1 MSPPSEINLYEK
13 NQLTAK
19 DKFYILMNLLVS
31 NQSSTRMECA
41 LFFTIL
47 YIQYLSE
54 FFSPSINVFNTSHS
68 HFDNILYYFQKISRL
83 KNLIDEHNT
92 NESLHLILTCLLLLY
107 DILLT
112 LILLFSIIT
121 IQKNSL
127 YSSFKKVINYIIKSL
142 LYIIYNINLDFCFS
156 YLSYPNKRLYHIILC
171 LITFIY
177 TTLIKIF
184 IQHFYSDT
192 LYLSASY
199 YAKISSNYDMYFTA
213 HSICFAFI
221 SKQCHNLTHEFFF
234 VYNVILSGFF
244 FYYYSTHYIYY
255 DKVTNC
261 LCGIFHLWYVYIS
274 FFCFVFYYINIK
286 EKGIVFIISSLF
298 IVGIY
303 FNLRKYIE
311 KNIFLTNPFYKISNK
326 YFVLFYLKTMI
337 ETIDTIEQVDEDK
350 SLITG
355 IIQMHI
361 VECPNDMCIMKHN
374 RKIYLP
380 INQTWSYRD
389 KPIIYDKVFLI
400 NFIVAV
406 MNFYIAQSYYSADML
421 INLSFYY
428 LSIIGN
434 NCLCLLYYKKVSEMK
449 LTLQETFA
457 FKRLSFA
464 IEKIFVEK
472 LKGQNEPCFTLE
484 DLNVSYYFKYEQLSN
499 KFYNEI
505 NKDVNF
511 LIKFWESFIKDVND
525 GIITNRNINNNNN
538 NNNSMNYDDRIKT
551 SDEINY
557 SKIFDLTNKI
567 RISKRNVE
575 TIWDE
580 LFALYN
586 GINENFEL
594 YLNYIENI
602 NDDGIQKR
610 ELENFKR
617 KSENSAENYQ
627 LNFYNILFGKETGII
642 IINGD
647 QGKEGIIEKVNKEIE
662 NIFLYSTD
670 ELKGMNISQLMPK
683 IFEEQHTKFMQNY
696 FNIGE
701 KKIID
706 NKDFKTYAKDKS
718 NSIVLIK
725 KNVKLFPMLNS
736 SVYFVAMIIKEK
748 INDIIFID
756 DKLTIQGVSGLLK
769 KKILQN
775 ENNNVFIHN
784 EIPFYVICKKFV
796 NFYKIFIKNEKGDNC
811 SGGGNNNNNLSD
823 LNSIDI
829 EKEGSVVDNGNDNGG
844 NNGNKNDGNG
854 NGSSHYNIFSSTF
867 IQNQTKVNKSKKNNR
882 QFKENI
888 EINENIEL
896 EYEIKV
902 PKFLC
907 DYIHSEMNKNFA
919 LLHGSHQNMTEEAEN
934 HLLPYNVVVPNETT
948 PNVNTSINVNTN
960 TNSNVQTP
968 KLSTPSNSKAKSN
981 NNNNNKKNT
990 KSNHNSNN
998 NTSNNNNKKSKAY
1011 NVLQTNNPTS
1021 NITINV
1027 ITPPPNDLPN
1037 DIHIKPSHTNINFIN
1052 STNTNPNDITTTTTT
1067 KHNINIHLLNPN
1079 NHHTVMPQS
1088 TNTKH
1093 NHHNQHHRKDTIK
1106 QTYADYGLTASK
1118 KLHSLQHQIECEEKE
1133 FYNKLNIYK
1142 ELFTENKYT
1151 ELEEYI
1157 DLNTRD
1163 SPVEF
1168 KFNFTFDIYK
1178 FGEDSFSYVIRCID
1192 NNRTENDIS
1201 DNTSDNNIHRTSLNL
1216 KKEILD
1222 SLKPEI
1228 ELLYEEK
1235 AELKNLPEHFLNLLL
1250 ENKSF
1255 GKMISD
1261 RKEEIN
1267 KNSRIHGRKYQY
1279 EQVQEDENSSQAS
1292 SSSYNE
1298 DLCKRNRIEEIRGN
1312 TLKSIS
1318 NFYTL
1323 NYIRTVVIVVFVCSF
1338 TFFVLY
1344 LVNIESVYQDM
1355 KVISLVNTAL
1365 YENCIWFA
1373 NLISSIIS
1381 LKTMIDF
1388 NNASP
1393 PSYTFNSYIHDNEEY
1408 FNTMKNMS
1416 LFWYRQILTTEGYI
1430 NKNINRYMKGENELF
1445 WKQIPITYGLLERNV
1460 NEDGESYPLSILQ
1473 VLSNVNYLLEDEKYT
1488 YNMKYTELND
1498 VERSQYDY
1506 IHYMVI
1512 ENALLNILPS
1522 QLYKLQQIPKNFNE
1536 YTNGSRHT
1544 LKLIIIIFAICVA
1557 ILVIVYAVLVYKT
1570 KKSMGEGFEKVAK
1583 IKQDKI
1589 EELIK
1594 KLEMFKVTLHRFV
1607 NKDKYTSLITQMQMK
1622 GNNNGGIQD
1631 SSSNNNNN
1639 IDDEAKESLL
1649 QPTAHGN
1656 NNNVNHVNSN
1666 NNNNFH
1672 DKLVSTP
1679 KHTANSPIHNN
1690 NNNSTT
1696 MFDSFS
1702 TLTNQTKNINNIL
1715 INSTTIHSSNTTSI
1729 KPFLSSSAKMKKR
1742 YGKISPTDNPI
1753 TLSTPYNTLSL
1764 RSLNMDDMST
1774 LIGMNLQTKDP
1785 TSKTFSI
1792 VSSSLIQTF
1801 FICCFFILFLLL
1813 ITLISESIVSKTGR
1827 ILDIESFFLGKG
1839 LITVTETIKIK
1850 CEMSLCK
1857 TPNNTINFSSL
1868 ISQDLNRKIAN
1879 WVSTLEY
1886 LNTFY
1891 EQFYMQN
1898 ACLAAVKLNESN
1910 FGKNIQLSITKI
1922 YEDNIYK
1929 QCMSDILVT
1938 SANNTEGLIQLV
1950 DNKVKIIRNEIE
1962 INRNTNESFHP
1973 CEMYSNNNFYVFEK
1987 VFYKYLVNISDN
1999 FSYVIKQGYEEH
2011 LHKMVKR
2018 LTIIMIVFVICILI
2032 VSIYIGVFYIQTL
2045 VHLLSVSRCIL
2056 KIIPTAII
2064 SSTPELEMWI
2074 EASY

>member
-1 MSPPSEINLYEK
+1 MSTSSEINLYEK
-13 NQLTAK
+13 NQLTTK
-19 DKFYILMNLLVS
+19 DKFYLFMNLLVS

-41 LFFTIL
+41 LFFTIF

-54 FFSPSINVFNTSHS
+54 FFSPNINVFNTSLS

-83 KNLIDEHNT
+83 KNLIDEHNS
-92 NESLHLILTCLLLLY
+92 NESLHVITVSLLLTY

-112 LILLFSIIT
+112 LIVLLSILT

-127 YSSFKKVINYIIKSL
+127 YNSFKKVINYIIKSL

-156 YLSYPNKRLYHIILC
+156 YFSYPNKRVYHIVLC
-171 LITFIY
+171 LITFLY
-177 TTLIKIF
+177 TTIIKLF

-199 YAKISSNYDMYFTA
+199 YAKISSNYDIYFTA

-221 SKQCHNLTHEFFF
+221 SKQCHNLTREFFF
-234 VYNVILSGFF
+234 VYNLILSGFF

-274 FFCFVFYYINIK
+274 FFCFIFYYVNVK

-311 KNIFLTNPFYKISNK
+311 KSIFLKNPFYKISNK

-361 VECPNDMCIMKHN
+361 VECPNDLCIMKHN

-499 KFYNEI
+499 KFYSEI

-511 LIKFWESFIKDVND
+511 LIKFWESFIKEMND
-525 GIITNRNINNNNN
+525 TSNYNNVIANRNINNNT
-538 NNNSMNYDDRIKT
+538 NYDDNRIKT

-567 RISKRNVE
+567 RVSKRNVE
-575 TIWDE
+575 MIWEE
-580 LFALYN
+580 LFDLYN

-647 QGKEGIIEKVNKEIE
+647 QGKEGVIEKVNKEIE
-662 NIFLYSTD
+662 NIFLYSLD

-683 IFEEQHTKFMQNY
+683 IFEEQHTKFIQNY

-769 KKILQN
+769 KKILQSD
-775 ENNNVFIHN
+775 NNNVFIHN

-796 NFYKIFIKNEKGDNC
+796 NFYKIFIKNEKGDNAN
-811 SGGGNNNNNLSD
+811 GNNNNNNLSD
-823 LNSIDI
+823 INSIDI
-829 EKEGSVVDNGNDNGG
+829 EHEGSGFNGGNDNNNNDGQSSLNNNGEG
-844 NNGNKNDGNG
+844 NNNNN
-854 NGSSHYNIFSSTF
+854 NHYNIFSSTF
-867 IQNQTKVNKSKKNNR
+867 IQNQSKVCKSKKNNR

-907 DYIHSEMNKNFA
+907 DYIHTEMNKNFS

-934 HLLPYNVVVPNETT
+934 HLLPHNNTPLPNEAT
-948 PNVNTSINVNTN
+948 PNANTT
-960 TNSNVQTP
+960 TQTP
-968 KLSTPSNSKAKSN
+968 KPPTPSNSKAKSFKKDTKS
-981 NNNNNKKNT
+981 KKNV
-990 KSNHNSNN
+990 
-998 NTSNNNNKKSKAY
+998 NTSNNNSKAY
-1011 NVLQTNNPTS
+1011 NVPQTNKPIS

-1027 ITPPPNDLPN
+1027 ITAPAN
-1037 DIHIKPSHTNINFIN
+1037 DISNDVNVNTSHTNINLSNIN
-1052 STNTNPNDITTTTTT
+1052 TQSNIETNKNNL
-1067 KHNINIHLLNPN
+1067 NIHLLHPNNLQN
-1079 NHHTVMPQS
+1079 NHHTVMPQ

-1093 NHHNQHHRKDTIK
+1093 HHKDSIK
-1106 QTYADYGLTASK
+1106 HTYADYGLSTSK
-1118 KLHSLQHQIECEEKE
+1118 KIHSLQHQIECEEKE
-1133 FYNKLNIYK
+1133 FHNKLIIYR
-1142 ELFTENKYT
+1142 ELFSESKYT

-1157 DLNTRD
+1157 DLNTKD

-1178 FGEDSFSYVIRCID
+1178 YGEDSFSYVIRCID
-1192 NNRTENDIS
+1192 NNRTENDLS
-1201 DNTSDNNIHRTSLNL
+1201 DNASDNNIHRTTLHL

-1250 ENKSF
+1250 ENKTF

-1261 RKEEIN
+1261 KKEEIN

-1323 NYIRTVVIVVFVCSF
+1323 NYIRTVVIGVFICSF

-1344 LVNIESVYQDM
+1344 LINIESVYQDM
-1355 KVISLVNTAL
+1355 KIISLVNIAL

-1381 LKTMIDF
+1381 LKTMIEF

-1393 PSYTFNSYIHDNEEY
+1393 PIYTYNSYIQNNEEY

-1416 LFWYRQILTTEGYI
+1416 LFWYKQILSTEGYI
-1430 NKNINRYMKGENELF
+1430 SKNINRYMNSEKELF
-1445 WKQIPITYGLLERNV
+1445 WKQVPITYGLLERNV
-1460 NEDGESYPLSILQ
+1460 NDDGESYPLSILQ
-1473 VLSNVNYLLEDEKYT
+1473 VLSNVNYLLEDDKYT
-1488 YNMKYTELND
+1488 YNMNYNELND
-1498 VERSQYDY
+1498 IEKNIYDY

-1512 ENALLNILPS
+1512 ENAFLNILPS
-1522 QLYKLQQIPKNFNE
+1522 QLYKLQQIPQNFNS
-1536 YTNGSRHT
+1536 YTNGSRYK
-1544 LKLIIIIFAICVA
+1544 LKLIIIVFAICVT
-1557 ILVIVYAVLVYKT
+1557 IFIIVYAVLVYKT
-1570 KKSMGEGFEKVAK
+1570 KKSMGEGFGKVAK

-1589 EELIK
+1589 EELLK
-1594 KLEMFKVTLHRFV
+1594 KLEMFKLTLHRFV
-1607 NKDKYTSLITQMQMK
+1607 NKDKYTSLMTQIQTK
-1622 GNNNGGIQD
+1622 GNNSFQESN
-1631 SSSNNNNN
+1631 SNNN
-1639 IDDEAKESLL
+1639 IEDEAKESLIP
-1649 QPTAHGN
+1649 QSNAIH
-1656 NNNVNHVNSN
+1656 NSN
-1666 NNNNFH
+1666 NNIQ
-1672 DKLVSTP
+1672 DKSMSTP
-1679 KHTANSPIHNN
+1679 KHTPNSPIHN
-1690 NNNSTT
+1690 STT
-1696 MFDSFS
+1696 LYDSFS

-1715 INSTTIHSSNTTSI
+1715 INSTTIHSSNTTTI

-1742 YGKISPTDNPI
+1742 FGKISPNDNANN
-1753 TLSTPYNTLSL
+1753 SLSL
-1764 RSLNMDDMST
+1764 RSLSIDDMNNI
-1774 LIGMNLQTKDP
+1774 IGMNITNKD
-1785 TSKTFSI
+1785 TTNKTFSI
-1792 VSSSLIQTF
+1792 VSSSIIQTF
-1801 FICCFFILFLLL
+1801 LICCFFILFLLL
-1813 ITLISESIVSKTGR
+1813 ISLISESIVNKTGR

-1857 TPNNTINFSSL
+1857 TSNTTINFSSL

-1879 WVSTLEY
+1879 WVSTLDY

-1910 FGKNIQLSITKI
+1910 FGKDIQLNIKNI
-1922 YEDNIYK
+1922 YEDDNYK
-1929 QCMSDILVT
+1929 QCMNDILVK

-1962 INRNTNESFHP
+1962 INKNTNESFHP

-1987 VFYKYLVNISDN
+1987 VFYKYLVIISDN
-1999 FSYVIKQGYEEH
+1999 FSYVITQGYEEH
-2011 LHKMVKR
+2011 LNKMVKR

-2032 VSIYIGVFYIQTL
+2032 ASIYIGVFYIQTL